1 MFGVDNP
8 IHLIEYSDYL
18 VPTVIVNAKRLVGLV
33 DFADYR
39 KAAEEAH

>member
-1 MFGVDNP
+1 VP
-8 IHLIEYSDYL
+8 ETIHLIEYSDYL
-18 VPTVIVNAKRLVGLV
+18 FPTVIVNAKRLVGLA